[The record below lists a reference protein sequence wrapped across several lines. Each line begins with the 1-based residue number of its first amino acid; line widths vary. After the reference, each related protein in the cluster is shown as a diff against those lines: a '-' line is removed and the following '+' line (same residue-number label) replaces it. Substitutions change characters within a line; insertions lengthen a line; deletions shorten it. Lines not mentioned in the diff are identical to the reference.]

1 MVSGEMDMHTW
12 LEMGVPIIIWLQS
25 LGDWLITPMQFF
37 TFLGDQEFYLILMPA
52 ILWCFDVGLGLRIGI
67 IFLFSSTINGA
78 LKLVSG
84 LPRPYWVSTE
94 VRALKAA
101 NGFGLPSGHAQSAVA
116 VWGTMAAWLKRR
128 WTTLAMIL
136 LIFLISI
143 SRIVLAVHFPLD
155 TLAGWL
161 IGALILAGALLLEKP
176 LIRWLR
182 HLNLI
187 QQIGF
192 MLFASL
198 TLIAL
203 GLIAHTATAAR
214 PVPQAW
220 IAAAQVA
227 IPQSDKIDP
236 RNLNDFF
243 SAGGTFFGVGVGAA
257 LLFAWGRFN
266 ARVPWEKR
274 AARYVLGIIVIIALY
289 YGLKLVFPGGQTLL
303 GVTFR
308 FIRYA
313 LVGFWATY
321 GAPRLFVALRL
332 E

>member
-1 MVSGEMDMHTW
+1 MLTW
-12 LEMGVPIIIWLQS
+12 LEMGLPIIIWLQS
-25 LGDWLITPMQFF
+25 LGDWLITPMHFF

-67 IFLFSSTINGA
+67 IFLLSTTLNLA
-78 LKLVSG
+78 LKLVPG

-101 NGFGLPSGHAQSAVA
+101 NDFGLPSNHAQSAVA
-116 VWGTMAAWLKRR
+116 VWGSLAAWLRRR
-128 WTTLAMIL
+128 WATIALIL
-136 LIFLISI
+136 LILLISV
-143 SRIVLAVHFPLD
+143 SRIFLALHFPLD

-161 IGALILAGALLLEKP
+161 VGALILAGILVLEKP

-182 HLNLI
+182 RLNLI

-192 MLFASL
+192 TLFASL

-220 IAAAQVA
+220 ISAAQEA
-227 IPQSDKIDP
+227 FPQSEKIDP
-236 RNLNDFF
+236 RNLNNFF
-243 SAGGTFFGVGVGAA
+243 SAGGTLFGIGVGAA
-257 LLFAWGRFN
+257 LLFAWGQFS
-266 ARVPWEKR
+266 ARVAWGKR